1 MVDTSLMPVTK
12 RFQFFSTCRDR
23 RSLTTCGL
31 QKAEAVLP
39 GSLTLRARVTVVRVH
54 KIYGEKLEARL
65 MLSDAYQCW
74 QLMQRLCQ
82 GHNHLYSL
90 W

>member
-31 QKAEAVLP
+31 QKAEP
-39 GSLTLRARVTVVRVH
+39 
-54 KIYGEKLEARL
+54 
-65 MLSDAYQCW
+65 
-74 QLMQRLCQ
+74 
-82 GHNHLYSL
+82 
-90 W
+90 